1 MSEEQPE
8 IRVIRIRV
16 ETSGDEVYLGAI
28 IMSRDGTQVKEHHT
42 LAGDYGEIRSFS
54 PDGPVKDFI
63 AFKETILF
71 NEKADKS
78 RTQDFDRLLAR
89 ITRNID
95 FVDKLRRMIKGKD
108 RNRTEYDI
116 RMEIEGSLGLK
127 QPTVTVDLQPMELA
141 AQEEEEA
148 GDAADPA
155 TPTLEGEAENADAAP
170 PTGPDLSQHVQL
182 TFIISPSTGT
192 PLGQLA
198 ADMQIL
204 ARFADPE
211 EELTS
216 NYMIEQGLK
225 SAPLPEEDGADGG
238 PAPLPADE
246 LLPDAAKP
254 KQVNEVEAT
263 IAAIEEL
270 PENQTLLYL
279 KIPGDRDAYIIEE
292 EKSVKVKL
300 APGQEAVQ
308 APADDAATAAPAAE
322 SAAGPGKGGGETLP
336 LPLPALAVLGGVVVL
351 FILLLVLLA

>member
-16 ETSGDEVYLGAI
+16 ETPGEEVYLGAI
-28 IMSRDGTQVKEHHT
+28 IMSRDGTQVKEHHA
-42 LAGDYGEIRSFS
+42 LAGDYGEIRSFDS
-54 PDGPVKDFI
+54 SGPVKDFI
-63 AFKETILF
+63 ALRETILF

-78 RTQDFDRLLAR
+78 RTQDFDRLLTR

-95 FVDKLRRMIKGKD
+95 FVDKLRRMLKGKD

-127 QPTVTVDLQPMELA
+127 QPTITIDLQPMELA
-141 AQEEEEA
+141 DAKGAAEA
-148 GDAADPA
+148 EQNPAEDDPA
-155 TPTLEGEAENADAAP
+155 TPQLGDNENADASP
-170 PTGPDLSQHVQL
+170 SNGPDLSQHVQL

-198 ADMQIL
+198 AGLQIL
-204 ARFADPE
+204 GRFADPE

-225 SAPLPEEDGADGG
+225 SATLPEEDAGDGA

-246 LLPDAAKP
+246 LLPDAAQP
-254 KQVNEVEAT
+254 AQVNEVEAT
-263 IAAIEEL
+263 IVSIEEL

-300 APGQEAVQ
+300 APGQEAVPAPTDEAA
-308 APADDAATAAPAAE
+308 APAGESATAAA
-322 SAAGPGKGGGETLP
+322 GGEA

-351 FILLLVLLA
+351 FILLLVWLA